1 MKVCK
6 DSQLFWNI
14 KLPVLGR
21 QVFLLLSLA
30 EQGLLKEKAIF
41 FDTNKDVFQNPFI
54 CIEALT
60 NLGVNLNCY
69 SLSGSY
75 QSTLFLNQLITLSFT
90 LSLSAMT

>member
-1 MKVCK
+1 MKECK
-6 DSQLFWNI
+6 DSQLLWNI

-41 FDTNKDVFQNPFI
+41 FDTSKDVFQNPFI

-60 NLGVNLNCY
+60 NL
-69 SLSGSY
+69 
-75 QSTLFLNQLITLSFT
+75 
-90 LSLSAMT
+90 